1 VRNQVNGG
9 SFGRNEITARPF
21 ILTAPPLRMYPR
33 ACNERNSTW
42 YVRNMGPV
50 TGAWLLLIVTSG
62 KEASLRVFVWRE
74 LRKLGA
80 LYLHKSVCL
89 LPDRPDVRTRL
100 QPVLGRIRGQG
111 GSARMITVSI
121 SGDEHQALV
130 DEQQRDR
137 DTEYGEVVERVP
149 QFLAEIDM
157 ETARGRATYA
167 EVEESEA
174 DLERFEKWLT
184 AIANRDYFDAP
195 GGDEAR
201 AGMQRCREALAAFET
216 AALAADNEEQRL
228 TESGPQLTV
237 VREQS

>member
-1 VRNQVNGG
+1 MHPG
-9 SFGRNEITARPF
+9 T
-21 ILTAPPLRMYPR
+21 
-33 ACNERNSTW
+33 CNERNSSW
-42 YVRNMGPV
+42 YVRNMNPV

-89 LPDRPDVRTRL
+89 LPDRPEVRTRL

-111 GSARMITVSI
+111 GSARLITVAI

-130 DEQQRDR
+130 DEQRRDR

-149 QFLAEIDM
+149 QFLAEIEM

-184 AIANRDYFDAP
+184 TIASRDYFDAP

-201 AGMQRCREALAAFET
+201 AAVQRCREALAMFEI
-216 AALAADNEEQRL
+216 AALAADNDEERL
-228 TESGPQLTV
+228 TESGTQLTV
-237 VREQS
+237 VKDQP

>member
-1 VRNQVNGG
+1 MN
-9 SFGRNEITARPF
+9 SSTPF
-21 ILTAPPLRMYPR
+21 ILTAPPIHTHPTAR
-33 ACNERNSTW
+33 NERNSTC
-42 YVRNMGPV
+42 YVRYMSPV
-50 TGAWLLLIVTSG
+50 AGAWLLLIVTSG

-74 LRKLGA
+74 LRKMGA

-89 LPDRPDVRTRL
+89 LPDRPEVRTRL

-111 GSARMITVSI
+111 GTARVITVSI

-130 DEQQRDR
+130 DEQRRDR

-149 QFLAEIDM
+149 QFLAEIEM

-184 AIANRDYFDAP
+184 AIAKRDYFNAP

-201 AGMQRCREALAAFET
+201 AAVQRCREALAVFEI
-216 AALAADNEEQRL
+216 AALAADNDDERL
-228 TESGPQLTV
+228 AESGPQLTV
-237 VREQS
+237 VKEQS

>member
-1 VRNQVNGG
+1 MN
-9 SFGRNEITARPF
+9 SSIPF
-21 ILTAPPLRMYPR
+21 IPTAPSLRLRLRPGY
-33 ACNERNSTW
+33 ERNSIW
-42 YVRNMGPV
+42 YVRNMSPIV
-50 TGAWLLLIVTSG
+50 GAWLLLIVTSG

-100 QPVLGRIRGQG
+100 QPVLSRIRGQG
-111 GSARMITVSI
+111 GSARVITVSI

-130 DEQQRDR
+130 EEQRRDR
-137 DTEYGEVVERVP
+137 DIEYGEIVERVP
-149 QFLAEIDM
+149 QFLAEIEM

-184 AIANRDYFDAP
+184 TIANRDYFDGP

-201 AGMQRCREALAAFET
+201 AAVQRCRKALAVFET
-216 AALAADNEEQRL
+216 AALAADNDEERL
-228 TESGPQLTV
+228 TESGRRLTIV
-237 VREQS
+237 KDQR

>member
-1 VRNQVNGG
+1 MLVRLG
-9 SFGRNEITARPF
+9 SFKRFVAMSSTATARSTLCSLAVWTVLSTSARRQWSEFSLPF
-21 ILTAPPLRMYPR
+21 
-33 ACNERNSTW
+33 
-42 YVRNMGPV
+42 
-50 TGAWLLLIVTSG
+50 GA
-62 KEASLRVFVWRE
+62 
-74 LRKLGA
+74 A
-80 LYLHKSVCL
+80 LVAL

-137 DTEYGEVVERVP
+137 DTEYGEVVKRVP

-201 AGMQRCREALAAFET
+201 AAVQRCREALAAFET
-216 AALAADNEEQRL
+216 AALAADMRSNASPSPAL
-228 TESGPQLTV
+228 S
-237 VREQS
+237 

>member
-1 VRNQVNGG
+1 
-9 SFGRNEITARPF
+9 
-21 ILTAPPLRMYPR
+21 MHPR

-42 YVRNMGPV
+42 YVRNMSPLAG
-50 TGAWLLLIVTSG
+50 TWLLLIVTTG

-89 LPDRPDVRTRL
+89 LPDRSEVRTRL

-111 GSARMITVSI
+111 GSARVITVAI

-130 DEQQRDR
+130 DEQRRDR

-149 QFLAEIDM
+149 QFLAEIEM
-157 ETARGRATYA
+157 ETGRGRATYA

-201 AGMQRCREALAAFET
+201 AALQRCHEALATFET
-216 AALAADNEEQRL
+216 AALAADPADDDRPAA
-228 TESGPQLTV
+228 SGRKLTV
-237 VREQS
+237 VREQP

>member
-1 VRNQVNGG
+1 
-9 SFGRNEITARPF
+9 
-21 ILTAPPLRMYPR
+21 M
-33 ACNERNSTW
+33 
-42 YVRNMGPV
+42 
-50 TGAWLLLIVTSG
+50 
-62 KEASLRVFVWRE
+62 WRE

-89 LPDRPDVRTRL
+89 LPDRPDARTRSAG
-100 QPVLGRIRGQG
+100 PRPDSRSG
-111 GSARMITVSI
+111 GSARIITVSI

-137 DTEYGEVVERVP
+137 DIEYGEVVERVP

-201 AGMQRCREALAAFET
+201 AA
-216 AALAADNEEQRL
+216 
-228 TESGPQLTV
+228 V
-237 VREQS
+237 

>member
-1 VRNQVNGG
+1 MHPG
-9 SFGRNEITARPF
+9 T
-21 ILTAPPLRMYPR
+21 
-33 ACNERNSTW
+33 CNERNSTW
-42 YVRNMGPV
+42 YVRNMSPV

-74 LRKLGA
+74 LRKMGA

-89 LPDRPDVRTRL
+89 LPDRPEVRTRL

-111 GSARMITVSI
+111 GSGRLITVAI

-130 DEQQRDR
+130 DEQRRDR
-137 DTEYGEVVERVP
+137 DTEYVEVVERVP
-149 QFLAEIDM
+149 QLLAEIEM

-195 GGDEAR
+195 RGDDAR
-201 AGMQRCREALAAFET
+201 AAVQRCREALAVFEI
-216 AALAADNEEQRL
+216 AALAADNDEERL
-228 TESGPQLTV
+228 AESGTQLTV
-237 VREQS
+237 VKDQP

>member
-1 VRNQVNGG
+1 MHP
-9 SFGRNEITARPF
+9 RPG
-21 ILTAPPLRMYPR
+21 Y
-33 ACNERNSTW
+33 ERNSTC
-42 YVRNMGPV
+42 YVRNMNPV
-50 TGAWLLLIVTSG
+50 ADAWLLLIVTSG

-89 LPDRPDVRTRL
+89 LPDRPEVRTRL
-100 QPVLGRIRGQG
+100 QPVLGRIRGQS
-111 GSARMITVSI
+111 GSARMITVAI
-121 SGDEHQALV
+121 SGDEHQVLV
-130 DEQQRDR
+130 DEQRRDR

-149 QFLAEIDM
+149 KFLAEIEM

-174 DLERFEKWLT
+174 DLERFEKWLA

-201 AGMQRCREALAAFET
+201 AAVQRCREALAAFET
-216 AALAADNEEQRL
+216 AANAADNEEERL
-228 TESGPQLTV
+228 TESGRRLAV
-237 VREQS
+237 VREQP

>member
-1 VRNQVNGG
+1 MSPIAG
-9 SFGRNEITARPF
+9 T
-21 ILTAPPLRMYPR
+21 
-33 ACNERNSTW
+33 
-42 YVRNMGPV
+42 
-50 TGAWLLLIVTSG
+50 WLLLIVTTG

-89 LPDRPDVRTRL
+89 LPDRPEIRTRL
-100 QPVLGRIRGQG
+100 QPILGRIRGQG
-111 GSARMITVSI
+111 GSARVITVAI

-130 DEQQRDR
+130 DEQRRDR

-149 QFLAEIDM
+149 QFLAEIEM
-157 ETARGRATYA
+157 ETARGRARYA

-201 AGMQRCREALAAFET
+201 AAVQRCQEALAVFET
-216 AALAADNEEQRL
+216 AALAADTADDDRPAA
-228 TESGPQLTV
+228 SGRKLTV
-237 VREQS
+237 VKEQP